1 MALKQS
7 SEFTA
12 LKPTLEKKSIDVT
25 FDNFISILI

>member
-12 LKPTLEKKSIDVT
+12 LKSTLEKKSIDVSLII
-25 FDNFISILI
+25 FIQL